1 MENHVFSTSQ
11 ERGSLFSFFRAYSI
25 SFPLFLS
32 LSYFLRVE
40 HTTNFLKMRQSIRR
54 NESEPQLVSKIS
66 KPLLLANPP
75 LLFCNTFEL
84 SKEVLNNTGE
94 NIENANAKVGISS
107 SCDYGSLKEKIQ
119 KHLSLG

>member
-1 MENHVFSTSQ
+1 MFFPRVRSEGHYSVFVGHIQ
-11 ERGSLFSFFRAYSI
+11 SLSLS
-25 SFPLFLS
+25 LS
-32 LSYFLRVE
+32 LSYFLRFE

-75 LLFCNTFEL
+75 ILFCNTFEL

-107 SCDYGSLKEKIQ
+107 SCDYGSLKEKIL

>member
-1 MENHVFSTSQ
+1 MFVPRVRSEGHYSVFVGHIQ
-11 ERGSLFSFFRAYSI
+11 SLSLS
-25 SFPLFLS
+25 LS
-32 LSYFLRVE
+32 LSYFLRFE

-66 KPLLLANPP
+66 KTLLLANPP
-75 LLFCNTFEL
+75 LLCNTFEL

-94 NIENANAKVGISS
+94 IIENANAMVGISS

>member
-1 MENHVFSTSQ
+1 
-11 ERGSLFSFFRAYSI
+11 
-25 SFPLFLS
+25 
-32 LSYFLRVE
+32 
-40 HTTNFLKMRQSIRR
+40 MRQSIRR

-66 KPLLLANPP
+66 KTLLLANPP
-75 LLFCNTFEL
+75 LLCNTFEL

-94 NIENANAKVGISS
+94 IIENANAMVGISS

>member
-1 MENHVFSTSQ
+1 MFFPRVRSEGHFSVFVGHIQ
-11 ERGSLFSFFRAYSI
+11 SLSLS
-25 SFPLFLS
+25 LS
-32 LSYFLRVE
+32 LSYFLRFE
-40 HTTNFLKMRQSIRR
+40 HTTNFLKMRQSIRL
-54 NESEPQLVSKIS
+54 NESEPQLMSKIS

-75 LLFCNTFEL
+75 ILFCNTFEL

-94 NIENANAKVGISS
+94 NIENANAKVAISS

>member
-1 MENHVFSTSQ
+1 MFFPRVRSEGHYSVFVGHFQ
-11 ERGSLFSFFRAYSI
+11 SLSLS
-25 SFPLFLS
+25 LS
-32 LSYFLRVE
+32 LSYFLRFE

-75 LLFCNTFEL
+75 ILFCNTFEL

-94 NIENANAKVGISS
+94 NIENANAKVAISS
-107 SCDYGSLKEKIQ
+107 SCDYESLKEKIQ